1 MEKYT
6 EQPLET
12 NEEKPLDLR
21 ELFEKFIG
29 YWPWIVASVIF
40 ALIAGYFYVRIS
52 PKQYQFTASI
62 LVIDQS
68 KNGQMN
74 AMSVVNQLDAIGL
87 SGNNPSMVNDEEQV
101 VHSRNLMGEVVHKLQ
116 LYTSYY
122 QYSFLHKEEVYTAS
136 PLYVNL
142 DSISLANLHTSL
154 ELQIS
159 PEENHSLSI
168 DASYGNNKWKWEVH
182 QLPIVLQTP
191 AGNLFIQQR
200 PNQKFPEKNLYVT
213 ISNPIAVA
221 KNLATSALS
230 TDVGKQTDVINLTLV
245 AGNVQKGKD
254 ILNTL
259 IKIYNSDATEQTN
272 QAAINTATF
281 INSRLKLLTGELS
294 TVEEQAQH
302 FKQANKIVDTDA
314 QAQLVLG
321 DADTYQQQTM
331 TVETQLHL
339 IDYIEQF
346 LRDPKYRNALVPNLG
361 LTDVGLLAVIN
372 GYNQLVLERER
383 IARNS
388 SVDNPALS
396 SLNHQVETARKA
408 ILVSIANTRKG
419 MAITRQDLEAQN
431 SLINAKLHAVPRQE
445 RQYLEIKR
453 QQQVKETLYLFLLQK
468 REEAALQMAV
478 TVPKA
483 RVIDSADD
491 ALQVAPRSSLILL
504 VFFVLGLAIPIL
516 IIYIRD
522 LIDTSIHTRQDVEA
536 ITSVPVLT
544 ELGHNLSGQTIV
556 DQHSITESNPELL
569 RLLRTKLQFV
579 LDYPTQK
586 VVMVT
591 STEPGEGKTFVSV
604 NLAITLSM
612 ADKKVLLMGLDLRKP
627 QLTKLFGF
635 PDQEGITS
643 YLTGLESD
651 AHKLILTAPDY
662 PNLDLLPS
670 GMIPPNPNELIM
682 RQRLDEMFEI
692 LKPEYDY
699 IVMDTA
705 PVGAVS
711 DTLLLHRL
719 TDVTLYVCRAEYSD
733 RRNLEF
739 VNRLATEG
747 SLKPIYLVI
756 NDVHME
762 KRHYGYRRGY
772 HYGYHY
778 GYGHYHQKKQE

>member
-6 EQPLET
+6 EQPPET
-12 NEEKPLDLR
+12 TEEKPINLR

-29 YWPWIVASVIF
+29 YWPWIVASVVF

-52 PKQYQFTASI
+52 PKQYQFTASV

-68 KNGQMN
+68 KNSQMDV
-74 AMSVVNQLDAIGL
+74 MSVVNQLDALGI
-87 SGNNPSMVNDEEQV
+87 SGNNPSMVNDEQQV
-101 VHSRNLMGEVVHKLQ
+101 IQSRDLMGQVVHKLQ

-122 QYSFLHKEEVYTAS
+122 QYSFLHKAEIYTAS

-142 DSISLANLHTSL
+142 DSTSLAHLHASL

-159 PEENHSLSI
+159 PEENHALSI
-168 DASYGNNKWKWEVH
+168 DASYGDHKWTWKAH

-191 AGNLFIQQR
+191 VGSLLIQQR
-200 PNQKFPEKNLYVT
+200 PGQLFPDEKLYVT
-213 ISNPIAVA
+213 IINPIAEA
-221 KNLATSALS
+221 KNLATNSLS
-230 TDVGKQTDVINLTLV
+230 TDVGKQTDVISLTLV
-245 AGNVQKGKD
+245 AENVQKGQD

-259 IKIYNSDATEQTN
+259 IKIYNNDAIDQIN

-281 INSRLKLLTGELS
+281 IDSRLKLLTGELS
-294 TVEEQAQH
+294 TVEDQAQH
-302 FKQANKIVDTDA
+302 FKQANNIIDAEA

-321 DADTYQQQTM
+321 DANTYQQQTV

-339 IDYIEQF
+339 IDYVEQF
-346 LRDPKYRNALVPNLG
+346 LRDPKYHNALVPNLG
-361 LTDVGLLAVIN
+361 ITDVGLIAVIN
-372 GYNQLVLERER
+372 GYNEMVLERER

-388 SVDNPALS
+388 SADNPALS
-396 SLNHQVETARKA
+396 TLNHQVEAARKA

-419 MAITRQDLEAQN
+419 MTITRQDLGIQN
-431 SLINAKLHAVPRQE
+431 SLINAKLYAVPRKE
-445 RQYLEIKR
+445 REFLEIQR

-483 RVIDSADD
+483 RVINSPDDS
-491 ALQVAPRSSLILL
+491 LQVAPRTSLILL

-516 IIYIRD
+516 IIYVRD
-522 LIDTSIHTRQDVEA
+522 LIDTSIHSREDVEA
-536 ITSVPVLT
+536 VTNLPVLT
-544 ELGHNLSGQTIV
+544 ELGHNTSGQSLV
-556 DQHSITESNPELL
+556 DQHDATNSNPELL

-591 STEPGEGKTFVSV
+591 STEPGEGKTFVST

-627 QLTKLFGF
+627 QLTKLFGL
-635 PDQEGITS
+635 PDKEGITS

-651 AHKLILTAPDY
+651 VHKFVLSIPEY

-682 RQRLDEMFEI
+682 RQRLDDMFEI

-699 IVMDTA
+699 IILDTA

-711 DTLLLHRL
+711 DTLLLHRFS
-719 TDVTLYVCRAEYSD
+719 DVTLYVCRAEYSD
-733 RRNLEF
+733 RRNLQF
-739 VNRLATEG
+739 VDRLAKEG
-747 SLKPIYLVI
+747 SLNPIYIII

-762 KRHYGYRRGY
+762 KHHYGYR
-772 HYGYHY
+772 YGYRHGYRY
-778 GYGHYHQKKQE
+778 GYGHYHKNQE

>member
-1 MEKYT
+1 MEKYS

-12 NEEKPLDLR
+12 AEEKPLDLR

-29 YWPWIVASVIF
+29 YWPWIVASVVL
-40 ALIAGYFYVRIS
+40 ALIAGYFYVHIS
-52 PKQYQFTASI
+52 PKQYQFSASV

-74 AMSVVNQLDAIGL
+74 AMSVVNQLDAMGI

-101 VHSRNLMGEVVHKLQ
+101 IHSRNLMEQVVRKLQ

-122 QYSFLHKEEVYTAS
+122 HYRFLHKEEIYTAS

-142 DSISLANLHTSL
+142 DSTALASLRFPL
-154 ELQIS
+154 ELKIS
-159 PEENHSLSI
+159 PEGNHALTI
-168 DASYGNNKWKWEVH
+168 DASYDGEKWTWEAH

-191 AGNLFIQQR
+191 VGSLLIEQR
-200 PNQKFPEKNLYVT
+200 PNQSFPEDQLYVT
-213 ISNPIAVA
+213 IGNPIAIA
-221 KNLATSALS
+221 KNLATAALT

-245 AGNVQKGKD
+245 AGNVKKGQD

-259 IKIYNSDATEQTN
+259 VKIYNDDAIDLTN
-272 QAAINTATF
+272 QSAVNTARF
-281 INSRLKLLTGELS
+281 IDSRLKLLTGDLS
-294 TVEEQAQH
+294 DVEKQAEH
-302 FKQANKIVDTDA
+302 FKQANGIIDSGEEAK
-314 QAQLVLG
+314 LYLG
-321 DADTYQQQTM
+321 DANTYQQQSVL
-331 TVETQLHL
+331 VETQLHL
-339 IDYIEQF
+339 IDYVEQF
-346 LRDPKYRNALVPNLG
+346 LQDPKYHNALVPNLG
-361 LTDVGLLAVIN
+361 ITDVGLIAVIN
-372 GYNQLVLERER
+372 GYNELILERER

-408 ILVSIANTRKG
+408 ILLSIANTRKG
-419 MAITRQDLEAQN
+419 MAITRQDLGIQN
-431 SLINAKLHAVPRQE
+431 STIAEKIYKVPRQE
-445 RQYLEIKR
+445 REYLEIKR

-468 REEAALQMAV
+468 REEASLSMAV

-483 RVIDSADD
+483 RVIDSANDS
-491 ALQVAPRSSLILL
+491 LQVAPRASLIML
-504 VFFVLGLAIPIL
+504 VFFVLGLAIPLL
-516 IIYIRD
+516 IIYVRD
-522 LIDTSIHTRQDVEA
+522 LMDTSIHTRQDVEA

-544 ELGHNLSGQTIV
+544 ELGHNTTGKTIV
-556 DQHSITESNPELL
+556 DQHDSTQSNPELL

-627 QLTKLFGF
+627 QLTKLFEI

-643 YLTGLESD
+643 YLTGIENNV
-651 AHKLILTAPDY
+651 HKLIVSVPNF

-682 RQRLDEMFEI
+682 RQRLDDMFDE
-692 LKPEYDY
+692 LKSEYDY
-699 IVMDTA
+699 ILLDTA

-719 TDVTLYVCRAEYSD
+719 TDVTLYVCRADYSD
-733 RRNLEF
+733 RRNMEF
-739 VNRLATEG
+739 VNRIAAEG
-747 SLKPIYLVI
+747 SLKPIYLVV

-762 KRHYGYRRGY
+762 KRHYGYRHGY
-772 HYGYHY
+772 HYGY
-778 GYGHYHQKKQE
+778 GYGHYHQKNKKE